1 MEAMNEMDSFV
12 NGVNGVDG
20 FEDDNQAEQNGKIV
34 QVNIELFISDL
45 LKPMLSS
52 DIKRT
57 SKSIT
62 FPRLFDCE
70 NKPYLLQPSIF
81 TFVPPTVYFTLEQQ
95 SCNSSN
101 VHYYSYFIFHYQ

>member
-1 MEAMNEMDSFV
+1 MEAINEMDEE
-12 NGVNGVDG
+12 VNGVDG
-20 FEDDNQAEQNGKIV
+20 FSDENQTEQNGKIV

-57 SKSIT
+57 SKWIT
-62 FPRLFDCE
+62 FPRLFDSE
-70 NKPYLLQPSIF
+70 NKPHLLQPSIF

-95 SCNSSN
+95 SCNLSN
-101 VHYYSYFIFHYQ
+101 VHYYSYFIFNYQ